1 MLFNGILSSINKAME
16 LALSNT
22 KQDYTDEDSILDEKK
37 SLYTDNN
44 NNNGMFERLRRTGSN
59 RSLFKLSIKKSW
71 NFSSQSVNGPAI
83 VTPPSPTKVAPLWKE
98 QVDSNTKN
106 GLNPS
111 EIHRQEVI
119 FEIIR
124 TEKAF
129 ADDIRYLN
137 EHYVKTIQCSGIRL
151 PPSLNETFKIL
162 PNILLLHFNVSLQ
175 LLCIQAI
182 MYPIIPSIAHI
193 LRDLATQFRM
203 YESYLVHHK
212 MAISEIANARKKNN
226 KLGQLVKNLEADI
239 LPGPP
244 GRILTLESLLTKPFQ
259 RLCKYPLLVMTL
271 LRATAP
277 EHKDHSQLV
286 DLHNQIDCALRELQ
300 ERKSEYERLLEND
313 DFPRKFGSFGRLNK
327 FTSNGRHRTYTL
339 PFSR

>member
-1 MLFNGILSSINKAME
+1 MLFTGILSSLNKAME
-16 LALSNT
+16 SALSNI
-22 KQDYTDEDSILDEKK
+22 KQDFDDEDSIIDEKK
-37 SLYTDNN
+37 SMYSDKL
-44 NNNGMFERLRRTGSN
+44 MFERLRRTVS
-59 RSLFKLSIKKSW
+59 
-71 NFSSQSVNGPAI
+71 
-83 VTPPSPTKVAPLWKE
+83 PPSPTKVAPLWKE
-98 QVDSNTKN
+98 QVDSNIKN
-106 GLNPS
+106 GLNPL
-111 EIHRQEVI
+111 EIHRQEI
-119 FEIIR
+119 MFEIIR

-129 ADDIRYLN
+129 VDDIRYLN

-162 PNILLLHFNVSLQ
+162 PDILLLHFNVSWQ

-193 LRDLATQFRM
+193 LRELATQFRM

-226 KLGQLVKNLEADI
+226 KLGQLVKNLESDI
-239 LPGPP
+239 PPGPP

-277 EHKDHSQLV
+277 DHKDHSQLM
-286 DLHNQIDCALRELQ
+286 DLHNQIDCAL
-300 ERKSEYERLLEND
+300 EN
-313 DFPRKFGSFGRLNK
+313 FKNVNQNMK
-327 FTSNGRHRTYTL
+327 VY
-339 PFSR
+339 